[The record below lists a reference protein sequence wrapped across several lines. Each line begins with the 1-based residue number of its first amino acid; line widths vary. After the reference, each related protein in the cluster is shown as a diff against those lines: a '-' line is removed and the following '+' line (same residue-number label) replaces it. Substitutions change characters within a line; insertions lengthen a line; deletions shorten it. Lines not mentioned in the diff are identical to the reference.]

1 LEIYCGYLPWQIT
14 EGELRE
20 LFAPFGEVG
29 RVSIPRNRNTD
40 RPRGFGFVVM
50 PKEAEAEVA
59 IKSLDGTELDGRK
72 LKVSKA
78 LPPFDAQRNKGG
90 YLEKTS

>member
-1 LEIYCGYLPWQIT
+1 MEIYCGFLPWATT
-14 EGELRE
+14 EDELRE
-20 LFAPFGEVG
+20 LFAPFGEVA
-29 RVSIPRNRNTD
+29 RVSIPRNRHTD

-59 IKSLDGTELDGRK
+59 IKALDGTELDGRR

-78 LPPFDAQRNKGG
+78 LPPFGADRNRGG
-90 YLEKTS
+90 YHEKAG